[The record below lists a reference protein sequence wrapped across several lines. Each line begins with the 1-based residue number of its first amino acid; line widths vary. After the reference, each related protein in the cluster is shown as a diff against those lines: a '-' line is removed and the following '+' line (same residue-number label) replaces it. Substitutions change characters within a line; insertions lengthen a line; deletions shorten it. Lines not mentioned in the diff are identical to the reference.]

1 MPVPDSQTL
10 QFRFIERINGPGF
23 TQDVYAREGRSL
35 SFTRTDFAATE
46 IELMFEQDIAG
57 VITHLNLPS
66 EPTITVAREPQ
77 LQSLSASFLRMG
89 FISYSQGG
97 AVSRLE
103 ITGIATMEGKVV
115 KLRYTDSTPTDTRQS
130 SADAMLFF
138 KHLLNLA
145 PRPH

>member
-23 TQDVYAREGRSL
+23 TQDVYSREGRSL

-77 LQSLSASFLRMG
+77 LQSLSTSFLRMG

-145 PRPH
+145 PRAH